1 VRLFSASIGNF
12 LLGWQLSAGRE
23 LINDDRKHLWQDLRD
38 LLLGQTGALGK
49 RANYLW
55 SKRIRD
61 LIG

>member
-1 VRLFSASIGNF
+1 LGNF